1 MSENR
6 MFCCQCEQT
15 ACGSGCTM
23 GDVDADL
30 AALAAGKH

>member
-6 MFCCQCEQT
+6 MFCYQCEQT

-30 AALAAGKH
+30 VALAAGKH